1 MSTYHFDIDSDGET
15 TTEIVEAADHNAAI
29 RQALLLISEIL
40 RDHGLSSGEPVT
52 VRLAV
57 RDHAG
62 QPVWS
67 GSANGGHADQDD
79 GSHEDRSRTSDPDG
93 EA

>member
-1 MSTYHFDIDSDGET
+1 MSTYHFDIDSDGEA

-57 RDHAG
+57 RDQEG
-62 QPVWS
+62 YPVWS
-67 GSANGGHADQDD
+67 GSANGGHPDRVADPPENRS
-79 GSHEDRSRTSDPDG
+79 GSPDPEG
-93 EA
+93 HV

>member
-1 MSTYHFDIDSDGET
+1 MSTYHFDIDSDGEA

-67 GSANGGHADQDD
+67 GSAKGGHPDRDADPR
-79 GSHEDRSRTSDPDG
+79 EDRSRASGPDG
-93 EA
+93 EG